1 MTQPSEASVSEV
13 VDASPVEA
21 VRPLATIGVD
31 PGQTWTAAVLRV
43 ADFGVHGWTIG
54 PTDQHG
60 TVRRDLLN
68 ALDNWDAFSRYVVRL
83 VDALD
88 ELVSYAERTYGEVRV
103 AVEVPHVPV
112 GFADGGARRFQRMRL
127 CDWVMPRQVASA
139 VLGQYPEARTVEP
152 DGHGAR
158 PAGEYPKELRG
169 TRPPQWGR
177 CEAPRGDRQH
187 ERAAYDVAGVAMH
200 LPRVPVNRQ

>member
-1 MTQPSEASVSEV
+1 MTQSSEVNVSDV
-13 VDASPVEA
+13 VDASPVDA
-21 VRPLATIGVD
+21 ARPLATIGVD

-88 ELVSYAERTYGEVRV
+88 ELVGYAERTYGEVRV

-127 CDWVMPRQVASA
+127 CDWVM
-139 VLGQYPEARTVEP
+139 
-152 DGHGAR
+152 
-158 PAGEYPKELRG
+158 
-169 TRPPQWGR
+169 
-177 CEAPRGDRQH
+177 
-187 ERAAYDVAGVAMH
+187 
-200 LPRVPVNRQ
+200 